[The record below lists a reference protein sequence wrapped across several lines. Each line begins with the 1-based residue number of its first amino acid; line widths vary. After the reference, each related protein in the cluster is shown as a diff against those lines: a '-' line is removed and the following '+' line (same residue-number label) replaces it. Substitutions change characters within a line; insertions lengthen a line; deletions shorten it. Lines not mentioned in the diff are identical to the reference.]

1 MEWRV
6 VLVMKLTSA
15 TGCNKSSRGFTLI
28 EILVVL
34 IIIGIA
40 SSLIF
45 LNFSSASSISKNQSS
60 FQNAFNFL
68 TEESIITG
76 NIIGWHANNENEF
89 SYILDYKKIPITTG
103 ESLGTNN
110 ANPFRTTS
118 RQEVG
123 IKLEVTPQINEG
135 SSVVLQIKIEVSGV
149 AGVPMSG
156 IDIITNKRAI
166 ETMNSGKYVRVND
179 GSI

>member
-1 MEWRV
+1 
-6 VLVMKLTSA
+6 MKLTSA

-76 NIIGWHANNENEF
+76 NIIGWHANNENDF
-89 SYILDYKKIPITTG
+89 SYILDYKNTFIGNLDNPY
-103 ESLGTNN
+103 SNN
-110 ANPFRTTS
+110 WND
-118 RQEVG
+118 
-123 IKLEVTPQINEG
+123 L
-135 SSVVLQIKIEVSGV
+135 SSHRKTYKS
-149 AGVPMSG
+149 S
-156 IDIITNKRAI
+156 
-166 ETMNSGKYVRVND
+166 D
-179 GSI
+179 GSIIDFENYEEDLPLLIFYPSGENSGGIISIFLNDYTQQITINTNGKIISEITSN

>member
-76 NIIGWHANNENEF
+76 NIIGWHANNENDF
-89 SYILDYKKIPITTG
+89 SYTLDYKNTFIGNLDNPY
-103 ESLGTNN
+103 SNN
-110 ANPFRTTS
+110 WND
-118 RQEVG
+118 
-123 IKLEVTPQINEG
+123 L
-135 SSVVLQIKIEVSGV
+135 SSYRKTYKS
-149 AGVPMSG
+149 S
-156 IDIITNKRAI
+156 
-166 ETMNSGKYVRVND
+166 D
-179 GSI
+179 GSIIDFENYEEDSPLLIFYPSGENSGGIINIFLNDYTQQITINTNGKIISEITSN

>member
-1 MEWRV
+1 M
-6 VLVMKLTSA
+6 MKLTSA

-89 SYILDYKKIPITTG
+89 SYILDYKNTFIENLDKLI
-103 ESLGTNN
+103 SL
-110 ANPFRTTS
+110 
-118 RQEVG
+118 
-123 IKLEVTPQINEG
+123 
-135 SSVVLQIKIEVSGV
+135 
-149 AGVPMSG
+149 
-156 IDIITNKRAI
+156 
-166 ETMNSGKYVRVND
+166 
-179 GSI
+179 

>member
-68 TEESIITG
+68 TEESIVTG

-89 SYILDYKKIPITTG
+89 SYILDYKNTFIENLDNPY
-103 ESLGTNN
+103 SNN
-110 ANPFRTTS
+110 WNDLSQFRKTY
-118 RQEVG
+118 Q
-123 IKLEVTPQINEG
+123 
-135 SSVVLQIKIEVSGV
+135 SS
-149 AGVPMSG
+149 
-156 IDIITNKRAI
+156 
-166 ETMNSGKYVRVND
+166 D
-179 GSI
+179 GSIIDFENYEEDSPLLIFYPSGESSGGFINIYFDEFIQKIEINSNGNITSQIINY

>member
-1 MEWRV
+1 
-6 VLVMKLTSA
+6 MKLTSA

-76 NIIGWHANNENEF
+76 NIIGWHANNENDF
-89 SYILDYKKIPITTG
+89 SYILDYKNTFIGNLDNPY
-103 ESLGTNN
+103 SNN
-110 ANPFRTTS
+110 WND
-118 RQEVG
+118 
-123 IKLEVTPQINEG
+123 L
-135 SSVVLQIKIEVSGV
+135 SSDRKAYKS
-149 AGVPMSG
+149 S
-156 IDIITNKRAI
+156 
-166 ETMNSGKYVRVND
+166 D
-179 GSI
+179 GSIIDFENYEEDLPLLIFYPSGENSGGIISIFLNDYTQQITINTNGKIISEITSN